1 MNKKIKNI
9 LLLGIVALSF
19 LSLHVNAAYP
29 IQSAT
34 GGAWYNPDEDG
45 HGFILNVSKL
55 PEGQLTLL
63 ATWYTY
69 DNQGNQMWL
78 IGSAPFENGADSVS
92 VPVIVTSG
100 FSFGAPAD
108 VSQQDWGILTFE
120 FSSCTAGSVQYVPND
135 SAFIA
140 GTVQIERLTN
150 TAGHKNCSDDVSG
163 QVPGGDNNPGGNTV
177 GGFEKGIEIISI
189 SSKPVQKR
197 RVTACDVQVE
207 VRNHN
212 SKGVSLVM
220 LSIDAFS
227 GSDKL
232 GKAIAI
238 VKNIPVNGTGIVEG
252 TVISGNFS
260 IENINNVFPTC
271 ASIERFGN
279 PVITTVILERDIS
292 ASVVR

>member
-1 MNKKIKNI
+1 MNKKIKVI
-9 LLLGIVALSF
+9 LLLGAIAFSF
-19 LSLHVNAAYP
+19 LPLHVNAAYP
-29 IQSAT
+29 IQPAM

-45 HGFILNVSKL
+45 HGFILNVSQS

-78 IGSAPFENGADSVS
+78 VGSAPFENGADSVS

-100 FSFGAPAD
+100 FSFGTPAD
-108 VSQQDWGILTFE
+108 ISQQDWGRLIFE
-120 FSSCTAGSVQYVPND
+120 FSSCTAGSVQYIPNGTFVAD
-135 SAFIA
+135 
-140 GTVQIERLTN
+140 TVQIERLTN

-163 QVPGGDNNPGGNTV
+163 QVPGGNTV
-177 GGFEKGIEIISI
+177 GGFEKGIEIISV

-212 SKGVSLVM
+212 SKGVRLVM

-232 GKAIAI
+232 GKATAIA
-238 VKNIPVNGTGIVEG
+238 KNIPVNGTGIVEG
-252 TVISGNFS
+252 TVISGDFS

-271 ASIERFGN
+271 ASIERFGS
-279 PVITTVILERDIS
+279 PVITTVILEREIS